1 MADDAP
7 VPSPADP
14 IGGGLQHE
22 RTALA
27 WERTAIAMMVAGVLI
42 ARYAALELHPAAGLI
57 GIAETVGGG
66 LLFYWA
72 GTHDRE
78 LHDPTEPAGTVPKVQ
93 LTRVVG
99 LSTVAFCGLATIVAV
114 IIAVT

>member
-1 MADDAP
+1 MGEDAAT
-7 VPSPADP
+7 PSPADA
-14 IGGGLQHE
+14 IDRGLQHE

-42 ARYAALELHPAAGLI
+42 ARYAAVELHPAAGLL

-72 GTHDRE
+72 GAHDRE
-78 LHDPTEPAGTVPKVQ
+78 LHDPTEPASAVPRVE

-99 LSTVAFCGLATIVAV
+99 LSTVAFCGVATIVAV
-114 IIAVT
+114 IIAAT